1 MSDIYK
7 DFWEEANK
15 YDAEH
20 PIQVIKVRVDE
31 NPNFNLEIL
40 KQNIDHVND
49 MSDSELRSFIK
60 KCFKSIMRD
69 LFGAEMPKYI
79 KYFQDIRFL
88 NAFIDVVLSLEFID
102 KEDIIRIN
110 TMCYH
115 YITLPKDKQDYRVLD
130 RMMQLSNI
138 VNKLNIPRLLGLGLS
153 SNLASILL
161 IARYSDIDLNVC
173 VKRVDFIIITQPKEL
188 MSEKMIEEI
197 FKILYNVMD
206 DFHRIFPYIM
216 MDTLPEYDE
225 NNPNTF
231 WVTDDIQEVNST
243 LNLAILNIIDNLPSQ
258 TIRGIILNYSEA
270 MSMIYKNQ
278 IVRFSLRNLSEDYY
292 RINNIIN
299 SIAYNEHIYVL

>member
-7 DFWEEANK
+7 DFWEEVNK

-216 MDTLPEYDE
+216 MDILPEYDE

-278 IVRFSLRNLSEDYY
+278 TVRFSLRNLSEDYY

>member
-278 IVRFSLRNLSEDYY
+278 TVRFSLRNLSEDYY

-299 SIAYNEHIYVL
+299 SIIIFAKIS

>member
-102 KEDIIRIN
+102 KDDIIRIN

-278 IVRFSLRNLSEDYY
+278 TVRFSLRNLSEDYY

>member
-278 IVRFSLRNLSEDYY
+278 TVRFSLRNLSEDYY
-292 RINNIIN
+292 IINNIIN

>member
-40 KQNIDHVND
+40 KKNIDHVND

-258 TIRGIILNYSEA
+258 TIRVIILNYSEA

-278 IVRFSLRNLSEDYY
+278 TVRFSLRNLSEDYY

>member
-243 LNLAILNIIDNLPSQ
+243 LNLAVLNIIDNLPSQ

-278 IVRFSLRNLSEDYY
+278 TVRFSLRNLSEDYY

>member
-161 IARYSDIDLNVC
+161 IAR
-173 VKRVDFIIITQPKEL
+173 
-188 MSEKMIEEI
+188 
-197 FKILYNVMD
+197 
-206 DFHRIFPYIM
+206 
-216 MDTLPEYDE
+216 
-225 NNPNTF
+225 
-231 WVTDDIQEVNST
+231 
-243 LNLAILNIIDNLPSQ
+243 
-258 TIRGIILNYSEA
+258 
-270 MSMIYKNQ
+270 
-278 IVRFSLRNLSEDYY
+278 
-292 RINNIIN
+292 
-299 SIAYNEHIYVL
+299 

>member
-49 MSDSELRSFIK
+49 MTDSELRSFIK

-88 NAFIDVVLSLEFID
+88 SAFIDVVLSLEFID

-115 YITLPKDKQDYRVLD
+115 YITLPKEKQDYRVLD

-216 MDTLPEYDE
+216 MDILPEYDE

-270 MSMIYKNQ
+270 MSMVYKNQ
-278 IVRFSLRNLSEDYY
+278 TVRFSLRNLSEDYY
-292 RINNIIN
+292 RINNVIN
-299 SIAYNEHIYVL
+299 SIAYTEHIYVL

>member
-216 MDTLPEYDE
+216 MDILPEYDE

-278 IVRFSLRNLSEDYY
+278 TVRFSLRNLSEDYY

>member
-15 YDAEH
+15 YDSEH

-278 IVRFSLRNLSEDYY
+278 TVRFSLRNLSEDYY

>member
-31 NPNFNLEIL
+31 SPNFNLEIL

-278 IVRFSLRNLSEDYY
+278 TVRFSLRNLSEDYY

>member
-270 MSMIYKNQ
+270 MSMIYKNRT
-278 IVRFSLRNLSEDYY
+278 VRFSLRNLSEDYY

>member
-79 KYFQDIRFL
+79 KYFQDVRFL

-197 FKILYNVMD
+197 FKIIYNVMD

-278 IVRFSLRNLSEDYY
+278 TVRFSLRNLSEDYY